1 MLYATYTLGACLLMC
16 QISQKS
22 MRGISNFRIFVGNCK
37 PKYLANTLHPPIVM
51 MLTMS
56 DPNLSSRA
64 NKQPTCILLCGRAKF
79 LPTWSKTK
87 MEPDF
92 TLDGPLWWY
101 VCKMLMCCMGI
112 WCYAKLETIGNPR
125 EKKIARSMTS
135 LQYLPNFAPALD
147 NLKSFQWAWNSRI
160 LWYNDQLL
168 HWNFLKKIYRQILVE
183 SLFLW
188 K

>member
-16 QISQKS
+16 QTSQKS

-37 PKYLANTLHPPIVM
+37 PKYLANTLHPPIVK

-56 DPNLSSRA
+56 DPNLSSRP
-64 NKQPTCILLCGRAKF
+64 NKQPTCILSM
-79 LPTWSKTK
+79 WSRYVFTYL
-87 MEPDF
+87 EQNENGAWL
-92 TLDGPLWWY
+92 TLDGPPWWY

-147 NLKSFQWAWNSRI
+147 NLKSFQWARNSRI